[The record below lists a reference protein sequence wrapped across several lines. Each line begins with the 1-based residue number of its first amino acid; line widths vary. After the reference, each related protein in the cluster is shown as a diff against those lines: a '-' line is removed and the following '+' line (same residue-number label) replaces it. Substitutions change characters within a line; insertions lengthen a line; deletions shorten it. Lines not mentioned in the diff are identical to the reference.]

1 MAKDLTDVLRDQLQ
15 QAVREFAENLANGSE
30 KQRPSHRFSGMKG
43 AVVGAGLAL
52 AAKKGIDA
60 VRQNPRLLDGVS
72 DRIGAKI
79 EELQGREEEPAEVEE
94 EPDDEVEEEPELEA
108 EGGSDEEPPADAE
121 EDPAAEGETEPESE
135 AEESEPEAKP
145 RAAPKRKPR
154 STRSRR
160 TPSPRAGTRAK
171 KPVSNSTRRSSNSS

>member
-30 KQRPSHRFSGMKG
+30 KQRPSRRFSGMKG

-60 VRQNPRLLDGVS
+60 VRQNPALLDGVS
-72 DRIGAKI
+72 NRISAKLV
-79 EELQGREEEPAEVEE
+79 ELQGREE

-108 EGGSDEEPPADAE
+108 EGVSDEEPPADAE

-135 AEESEPEAKP
+135 AEESEHEAKP

-154 STRSRR
+154 STPSRR
-160 TPSPRAGTRAK
+160 TAKPKARTRAK
-171 KPVSNSTRRSSNSS
+171 KPASTSTRRSSNSR